1 MSKVK
6 VSVVVPFW
14 NVEEFFPRFLD
25 SVLHQTLTE
34 IELILVDDC
43 STDGSFEIASSYQ
56 RKDPRIILLQNPV
69 HSGSGGMGRQRG
81 MEAAS
86 GDHIVFWDADD
97 LVEPDTL
104 ETLCRIAEENSAD
117 VVTFGYD
124 QFFQDRIVSR
134 EGVGWP
140 QTGAPGKDTLVNF
153 YLPTDRSL
161 PFCQPMLCNKFIRRS
176 LIAAHRIRHPEGL
189 VRMQELPFSVQCII
203 HAGKVVY
210 CPRIFY
216 HWRLNNPNSITKSR
230 NIPLLLTVFTTIF
243 TTMDLIR
250 EAGFMTETVRQSAY
264 TRLWQS
270 VQMTLVSSD
279 SCGKNSFL
287 HQYSCAAKDFLLKYD
302 PEFFGKNH
310 YPTTLIQSWF
320 DWLAVID
327 RGLTGRYLVFLY
339 RLMKCKYVKFSLRD
353 LLRGRAK

>member
-6 VSVVVPFW
+6 VSVIVPFW
-14 NVEEFFPRFLD
+14 NVEEFFPQFLD

-34 IELILVDDC
+34 IELILVDDR
-43 STDGSFEIASSYQ
+43 STDGSFEIAGSYR

-86 GDHIVFWDADD
+86 GDYIVFWDADD
-97 LVEPDTL
+97 RVEPDTL
-104 ETLCRIAEENSAD
+104 ETLYRSAEENSAD

-124 QFFQDRIVSR
+124 QFFRDRIISR
-134 EGVGWP
+134 EGDGWA
-140 QTGAPGKDTLVNF
+140 QTSAPGKDTLVNF
-153 YLPTDRSL
+153 YLPADRSL

-189 VRMQELPFSVQCII
+189 VRMQELPFAVRCII
-203 HAGKVVY
+203 HAEKVVY

-243 TTMDLIR
+243 TTMDFIR
-250 EAGFMTETVRQSAY
+250 EAGCMTEPVLRSAY

-279 SCGKNSFL
+279 SYGRKSFL
-287 HQYSCAAKDFLLKYD
+287 HQYSRAAKDFLLKYD
-302 PEFFGKNH
+302 PEFFEKKH
-310 YPTTLIQSWF
+310 YPTTLIQAWF
-320 DWLAVID
+320 DWLEVID

-339 RLMKCKYVKFSLRD
+339 RLMKCKYLKFSLRD
-353 LLRGRAK
+353 LLRGRKK